1 MYERYAAVYDGS
13 GQVRYALLAAPY
25 IHELLQS
32 HPLSGRRAIDIACG
46 TGTLALLLAGMSWEV
61 LGVDAAPAMLA
72 EAEAKASDAELAG
85 RVAFLQA
92 DMRRLAEAVPPAI
105 FDLATCLY
113 DSLNYMQSE
122 ADLGACFASAAYA
135 LRPGGLYIGDMNTRH
150 FLEHEWG
157 FCDVREQSGYVQVEQ
172 SWFDPASETTTLRL
186 TGFIGDDERGYE
198 RFDELHRERAYA
210 DATVER
216 LLAAAGLRVEGR
228 YDSFTHEPPGP
239 RTQRIF
245 WVARKVESSDEH
257 DPRA

>member
-46 TGTLALLLAGMSWEV
+46 TGTLALLLAGTGWEM

-72 EAEAKASDAELAG
+72 EAEAKASDAELEG

-92 DMRRLAEAVPPAI
+92 DMRRLAEVVPPGT

-113 DSLNYMQSE
+113 DSLNYMQEE
-122 ADLGACFASAAYA
+122 ADLGACFASAAHV

-172 SWFDPASETTTLRL
+172 SWFDPISETTTLHL

-198 RFDELHRERAYA
+198 RFDEQHRERAYA

-245 WVARKVESSDEH
+245 WVARKLESSDE
-257 DPRA
+257 DDART